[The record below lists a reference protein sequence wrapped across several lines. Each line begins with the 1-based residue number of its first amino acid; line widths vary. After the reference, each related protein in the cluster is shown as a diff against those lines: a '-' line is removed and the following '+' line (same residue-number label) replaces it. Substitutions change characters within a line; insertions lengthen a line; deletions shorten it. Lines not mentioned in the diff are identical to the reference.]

1 MARKLLW
8 IATIAAS
15 VAMMHAQH
23 VAGDWQGVLGGGP
36 PPLHLAIHLT
46 RDASGGLQGTFDSID
61 QGAMGIS
68 LSGVT
73 LKDSTL
79 TFRMGTGASYEG
91 KLAGDEI
98 HGMWTQGPTP
108 DPLDFKRAS
117 APRRPQE
124 PKKPYPYPSEDVSY
138 RNKAAGISLAATFTI
153 PEGKGPFPAVVLITG
168 SGPQDRDSS
177 VFGHKPFLVL
187 ADYLTRHGIAV
198 LRADD
203 RGVARSGGNFASAT
217 SADFA
222 TDAEAGL
229 EWLKTRAE
237 ADPRKLGLI
246 GHSEGGGITAM
257 VAARNKDVAFI
268 VSLAGPALKGDEII
282 VEQIVAANEAAGAPH
297 DMAVQYGDGERRILN
312 VAEAEKDPAQL
323 REKLAAF
330 LPADKID
337 ESILVFTSPWYREF
351 LVYDPAAD
359 WRKVSCPVL
368 ALFGEKDTQVPAA
381 QNIAAIRKALAE
393 NRQAEADEM
402 PGLNHLFQHAKT
414 GMLTE
419 YSAIEE
425 TMSPD
430 VLNKVAA
437 WIRER

>member
-1 MARKLLW
+1 MARKFLW
-8 IATIAAS
+8 IAALAAS
-15 VAMMHAQH
+15 LATIHAQDI
-23 VAGDWQGVLGGGP
+23 AGDWQGVLSGGP
-36 PPLHLAIHLT
+36 PMRLAMHLT
-46 RDASGGLQGTFDSID
+46 RDASGALQGTFDSID

-79 TFRMGTGASYEG
+79 AFRMGTGASYEG

-98 HGMWTQGPTP
+98 HGTWTQGPP
-108 DPLDFKRAS
+108 PLPLDFKRGTAS

-124 PKKPYPYPSEDVSY
+124 PKKPYPYRSEDVSY
-138 RNKAAGISLAATFTI
+138 ENKAAGISLAATFTI
-153 PEGKGPFPAVVLITG
+153 PEGEGPFPAVVLITG

-187 ADYLTRHGIAV
+187 ADFLTRHGIAV
-198 LRADD
+198 LRVDD
-203 RGVARSGGNFASAT
+203 RGVGRSGGNFASAT
-217 SADFA
+217 NADFA

-246 GHSEGGGITAM
+246 GHSEGGAITAM

-268 VSLAGPALKGDEII
+268 VSLAGPALKGDETI
-282 VEQIVAANEAAGAPH
+282 VEQTVVANEAAGSPH
-297 DMAVQYGDGERRILN
+297 EIALQYGEGERRILN
-312 VAEAEKDPAQL
+312 VAETEKDPAQL
-323 REKLAAF
+323 RDKLAAL

-337 ESILVFTSPWYREF
+337 ESVLAFTSPWYRAF
-351 LVYDPAAD
+351 LAYDPAVD

-381 QNIAAIRKALAE
+381 QNIVAIRTALAK
-393 NRQAEADEM
+393 NQKAEEWM
-402 PGLNHLFQHAKT
+402 RCRG
-414 GMLTE
+414 
-419 YSAIEE
+419 
-425 TMSPD
+425 
-430 VLNKVAA
+430 
-437 WIRER
+437 